1 MPTADG
7 EPVHRKNAGCERQ
20 LGRKASANAPTK
32 GHPGVQIKSGP
43 NLGVDGDGV
52 RIGAGTPG

>member
-1 MPTADG
+1 MATADG
-7 EPVHRKNAGCERQ
+7 EPVHRKNAGLRASA
-20 LGRKASANAPTK
+20 RKESSANAPTK